1 MNIEMPAVEM
11 SYLVIY
17 KFCYTACRP
26 AHRISESYNNRI
38 IRYYLCYKEEIELSY
53 KYEADYHYHHR
64 PVGISSSSHGTGK
77 AVIYAVDHEEKRY
90 SPDEAYSALNY
101 ISVA

>member
-1 MNIEMPAVEM
+1 MFAIQMPDFKV
-11 SYLVIY
+11 Y
-17 KFCYTACRP
+17 KLCYTACCP

-53 KYEADYHYHHR
+53 KYEAYYHNYHR
-64 PVGISSSSHGTGK
+64 SVGITSSSHGTGK
-77 AVIYAVDHEEKRY
+77 AVIYAVDHEEQRY